1 MIQSRY
7 RRVGLAAVAIF
18 FGLVGSAATAGA
30 AGPPPRDDDPGR
42 SADAP
47 GQVKKADEPAPA
59 TDPAADTGG
68 DDGDGSGAAATE
80 NTDTGGGGDAGDTLG
95 AAAAPASAAGSS
107 STSAS
112 GSGFTGGGQVCD
124 GDPSGRSST
133 GNGAN
138 TNGPGNDYAHN
149 CGADSA
155 NGNGGGKATGRPCA
169 GCVGN
174 ADDKNPPGQF
184 KNGND
189 KNHGYECDV
198 KGKPNGG
205 NNGVGKGNPAHT
217 PCKPTT
223 DCTTNCNP
231 CTTNCNPCTTDC
243 NPCTTNCNPCTTNCN
258 PCTTN
263 CTTTTA
269 NCTSN
274 CTSTEV
280 LSASSGRPTEVLG
293 VQVTRG
299 AGLAFTGAA
308 TTPLTATAIAL
319 VCMGAALAF
328 IARRREEELVQCAA
342 RIAGHFWVSP
352 A

>member
-1 MIQSRY
+1 VIQTRY
-7 RRVGLAAVAIF
+7 RRVRRGAVAISLGALVW
-18 FGLVGSAATAGA
+18 FGTAGA
-30 AGPPPRDDDPGR
+30 AAPSARDGDPGR
-42 SADAP
+42 SAEAP
-47 GQVKKADEPAPA
+47 GQVKKADEPAA
-59 TDPAADTGG
+59 GTDPAADPGGGGG
-68 DDGDGSGAAATE
+68 DTAAATGS
-80 NTDTGGGGDAGDTLG
+80 TGPSGGGDAGGTLE
-95 AAAAPASAAGSS
+95 ASAAPSS
-107 STSAS
+107 SSAASTSTSSS
-112 GSGFTGGGQVCD
+112 GTGFTGGGQVCD

-155 NGNGGGKATGRPCA
+155 NGNGGGNATGRPCA

-189 KNHGYECDV
+189 KNRGYECDV

-223 DCTTNCNP
+223 TQTCPDGTPLPASGTCG
-231 CTTNCNPCTTDC
+231 
-243 NPCTTNCNPCTTNCN
+243 
-258 PCTTN
+258 
-263 CTTTTA
+263 TTTQSCPDGTPLPA
-269 NCTSN
+269 SGTCGTTTSSCVSN
-274 CTSTEV
+274 CTPPGGTPPAEV
-280 LSASSGRPTEVLG
+280 LSASSERPTEVLG

-319 VCMGAALAF
+319 VCMGAALVV
-328 IARRREEELVQCAA
+328 IARRRDEELVQCAA
-342 RIAGHFWVSP
+342 RIAGHVWVS
-352 A
+352 AA